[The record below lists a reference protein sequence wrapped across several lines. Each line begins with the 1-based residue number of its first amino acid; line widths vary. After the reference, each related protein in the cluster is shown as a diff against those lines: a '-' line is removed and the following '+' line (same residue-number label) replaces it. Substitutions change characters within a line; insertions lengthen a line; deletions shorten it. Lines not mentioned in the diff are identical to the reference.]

1 MENELTEM
9 LSLPVKVADHYKFSV
24 IFFTLGFFLTCWFFL
39 YIVNFVPSKRKLSR
53 EILLSLFASI
63 YLGLG
68 SFFLALS
75 LGVNIWRKLKNL
87 LYNAFKMNIA
97 ELIIWFDNKRKI
109 I

>member
-39 YIVNFVPSKRKLSR
+39 YIVNFVPSKRKLRR

>member
-1 MENELTEM
+1 MESELTEM

-39 YIVNFVPSKRKLSR
+39 LIVNFVPSKRKISQ

-75 LGVNIWRKLKNL
+75 LGVNI
-87 LYNAFKMNIA
+87 
-97 ELIIWFDNKRKI
+97 
-109 I
+109 

>member
-9 LSLPVKVADHYKFSV
+9 LSLPIKVSDHYKFSV

-75 LGVNIWRKLKNL
+75 LGVNI
-87 LYNAFKMNIA
+87 
-97 ELIIWFDNKRKI
+97 
-109 I
+109 

>member
-1 MENELTEM
+1 MENDLRDMLT
-9 LSLPVKVADHYKFSV
+9 LPVKVADHYKFSV

-39 YIVNFVPSKRKLSR
+39 YIVNFKKSDRKLSR

-75 LGVNIWRKLKNL
+75 LGVNI
-87 LYNAFKMNIA
+87 
-97 ELIIWFDNKRKI
+97 
-109 I
+109 

>member
-1 MENELTEM
+1 MESDLSEM
-9 LSLPVKVADHYKFSV
+9 LTLPVKVADHYKFSV

-39 YIVNFVPSKRKLSR
+39 YIVNFKPADRKLSR

-75 LGVNIWRKLKNL
+75 LGVNI
-87 LYNAFKMNIA
+87 
-97 ELIIWFDNKRKI
+97 
-109 I
+109 